1 MANLTVDTYLPD
13 RERKILDDALAA
25 FATATGLRAHLV
37 TVEPKIT
44 ATHRPDAIVRL
55 GEAGRETTFTAEIK
69 AVDRATTLAQV
80 QAQLATFEGPGLLVT
95 PYLTPELANRCR
107 QIELPF
113 IDTAGNALLNAPGL
127 YVFIKGEKRPDNMTP
142 MGTQGG
148 GTATALRVV
157 FALLHRPDLL
167 NAPYREI
174 VDTAGVALGAVGWV
188 FFDLEKRGY
197 AAGGKR
203 QRNRRLLETKRLIEE
218 WVTNY
223 PIKLRPKL
231 NPRRFRAADP
241 DWWKEAKLPEGAYW
255 GGEVAADRLTHYL
268 KPATFTI
275 YITPAPDTRREN
287 LKTLI
292 GAHRLRADPTGDIE
306 ILDTFWHFQD
316 DPTRPDLVPPLLIY
330 ADLIATLDPRNLEV
344 AKLVRERYVEHVSGQ
359 G

>member
-1 MANLTVDTYLPD
+1 MDTPIVDTYLPD
-13 RERKILDDALAA
+13 REKKTLDAALAA
-25 FATATGLRAHLV
+25 FAAATGLRASLV
-37 TVEPKIT
+37 AVEPRIT
-44 ATHRPDAIVRL
+44 AAHPDAIVQL
-55 GEAGRETTFTAEIK
+55 GEAGREAAFVAEIK
-69 AVDRATTLAQV
+69 TVDRATTLAQV
-80 QAQLATFEGPGLLVT
+80 KAQLATFDGRGLLVA

-113 IDTAGNALLNAPGL
+113 IDTAGNAHLNVQGL

-142 MGTQGG
+142 MGTQRA

-167 NAPYREI
+167 NATYRDI
-174 VDTAGVALGAVGWV
+174 VHAAGVALGAVGWV

-203 QRNRRLLETKRLIEE
+203 QRNRRLLEPKRLMEE

-231 NPRRFRAADP
+231 NPRRFRAAIP

-275 YITPAPDTRREN
+275 YIRPAPDTGREN
-287 LKTLI
+287 LTALV
-292 GAHRLRADPTGDIE
+292 GTHRLRADPMGDIE
-306 ILDTFWHFQD
+306 ILDTFWNFEE
-316 DPTRPDLVPPLLIY
+316 DPAHPELVPPLLIY
-330 ADLIATLDPRNLEV
+330 ADLIATFDPRNLEV
-344 AKLVRERYVEHVSGQ
+344 AKLVHERYVDHVPR
-359 G
+359 